1 MSKPRRR
8 SPDRRAKTADRLDRV
23 SLYFVAV
30 LLFSTPLF
38 LLTSISEYGYG
49 KSIYAL
55 VGISLLTILWS
66 AAAWIRGAWTVRWP
80 WITVPFLGFVVATL
94 LSLLVA
100 TNGRVVVQSLVLVIF
115 FVQLLLIIA
124 QVVRTRRD
132 VYLLLASLLFA
143 GVLNGLYGL
152 LQHLGVVPG
161 PFGGT
166 GLKEVISTLGN
177 RNYLGGF
184 LAYLLFPSSVLVLA
198 FRRGWQRFLSATAI
212 AFCFGIVLL
221 VDQVAT
227 AVALAGTSVA
237 FLVGIAIFRCYAPL
251 RRHRGWVL
259 LLLAM
264 LAITFAVHAPSSP
277 LNSVVGLSADE
288 PGALTRFWQSHS
300 GRTRQ
305 FDYWVAWEMFKD
317 SPWVGIG
324 LGHYKLRFLEYKAA
338 FLATPRGEAYDFSIP
353 PAAQAHSD
361 YLQMLAELG
370 LLGGM
375 ALLGFLA
382 TLAMTFWRRIRRNM
396 EGERRLEL
404 LLLACGVLPLLI
416 HALVSFPAH
425 LPASSLVLVSLL
437 GLIASR
443 AYGDGAVWTLVLP
456 RKAIPWVVI
465 GLCSTAVVV
474 SGLAVSDL
482 YANVLMHEGIGQ
494 LQRGNHRL
502 GEDLLQ
508 RSLRYDFAPRQTY
521 YFLAS
526 AQLRQNRPEDA
537 WENLER
543 CLTRYVDE
551 AVYLTYA
558 NLAANRGELEKAQA
572 AVELLLGGNPP
583 RDVEQQAR
591 YMEALVAFQAG
602 EHDRAVLLLE
612 ALTEDHPSYE
622 TGLLALGDLYA
633 MLGRP
638 VGAQRVLERAL
649 VLIDRK
655 LERARAKLSSSTSM
669 NLTEYGQIRLEIDR
683 LQQQRELA
691 VTRLRDLP

>member
-1 MSKPRRR
+1 MSKRRR
-8 SPDRRAKTADRLDRV
+8 HIPDRRAQAADRLERAL
-23 SLYFVAV
+23 LYVVAF

-38 LLTSISEYGYG
+38 MLTSISEYGYG

-55 VGISLLTILWS
+55 VGISLLTALWS
-66 AAAWIRGAWTVRWP
+66 TAAWIRGAWTVRWP
-80 WITVPFLGFVVATL
+80 WVTVPFLGFVVAGL

-100 TNGRVVVQSLVLVIF
+100 TNGRAVVQSLALVVF
-115 FVQLLLIIA
+115 FFQLLLIIA

-132 VYLLLASLLFA
+132 VHLLLGSLLFA

-166 GLKEVISTLGN
+166 GLREMISTLGN

-184 LAYLLFPSSVLVLA
+184 LAYLLFPSSALVLA
-198 FRRGWQRFLSATAI
+198 LHRRWLRLLFAMAI
-212 AFCFGIVLL
+212 AFCFGLVLH

-227 AVALAGTSVA
+227 VVALTGTSVA
-237 FLVGIAIFRCYAPL
+237 FLVAIVVFRCYAPL
-251 RRHRGWVL
+251 RRHRRWVL

-264 LAITFAVHAPSSP
+264 LAITFVVHAPSSP

-288 PGALTRFWQSHS
+288 PGSLARLWESHS
-300 GRTRQ
+300 GHTRE
-305 FDYWVAWEMFKD
+305 FDYWVAWEMVKD

-324 LGHYKLRFLEYKAA
+324 LGHYKLRFLEYKAD
-338 FLATPRGEAYDFSIP
+338 FLSTPRGEAYDFSLP
-353 PAAQAHSD
+353 PAAQAHND
-361 YLQMLAELG
+361 YLQTLAELG
-370 LLGGM
+370 LLGGL

-382 TLAMTFWRRIRRNM
+382 TLAMTLWRRIRRNM
-396 EGERRLEL
+396 EEDRRLEL
-404 LLLACGVLPLLI
+404 LLLACGLLPFLI

-425 LPASSLVLVSLL
+425 LPASSLVFAALL
-437 GLIASR
+437 GLIVSR
-443 AYGDGAVWTLVLP
+443 AYGDEASWSFALP
-456 RKAIPWVVI
+456 RKAIPWVAI
-465 GLCSTAVVV
+465 LLCSTAVVV
-474 SGLAVSDL
+474 SGLAISDL
-482 YANVLMHEGIGQ
+482 YANMLMHEGIGQ

-508 RSLRYDFAPRQTY
+508 RSLRFDFAPRQTY

-558 NLAANRGELEKAQA
+558 NLAANRGEIEKAQT
-572 AVELLLGGNPP
+572 AVDLLLGGNPP

-591 YMEALVAFQAG
+591 YIEALVAFQEG
-602 EHDRAVLLLE
+602 EHDRAAQLLE
-612 ALTEDHPSYE
+612 TLTEDHPSYE
-622 TGLLALGDLYA
+622 TGFLALGDLYA

-638 VGAQRVLERAL
+638 VGARRVLERAL

-655 LERARAKLSSSTSM
+655 LDRARAKLSSSTAM

-691 VTRLRDLP
+691 TARLRDLP